1 LIVENVQPGQ
11 RVIESSYGISFFPAN
26 KPFTVTDLD
35 PTIFDTRLANAS
47 SLKSLDE
54 YRKEGYQYLILDEW
68 HMEIVMQESPKHL
81 KYQKNLDLYQ
91 KFLSELESVSLLA
104 EFSPYQKND
113 AGFDIENVQFAARNL
128 SNLKSLGPKI
138 YIYKLK

>member
-1 LIVENVQPGQ
+1 
-11 RVIESSYGISFFPAN
+11 
-26 KPFTVTDLD
+26 
-35 PTIFDTRLANAS
+35 
-47 SLKSLDE
+47 
-54 YRKEGYQYLILDEW
+54 
-68 HMEIVMQESPKHL
+68 MQESPKHL